1 MFSTLRYEETYKA
14 HILEKDVIDELLI
27 KLASI
32 EAEVNVLKRRI
43 SILEESV
50 AALRRE
56 NQYLMEKLQQARN
69 DLDHETLRRID
80 YQNQAQALIEEIDFI
95 RRAND
100 QEIQDLQVK
109 LWICRNPLTKNLFQ
123 SAAARDTTHENREYF
138 RNELSEAIREIRTE
152 YDQIS
157 NAQRTDI
164 ESWYKLKVQEIQ
176 TQSARQNME
185 QSYQKEEVKRLRV
198 QMGDLRGRLSELE
211 SRVCD
216 WLMNFAKI
224 CLHF

>member
-109 LWICRNPLTKNLFQ
+109 L
-123 SAAARDTTHENREYF
+123 
-138 RNELSEAIREIRTE
+138 
-152 YDQIS
+152 
-157 NAQRTDI
+157 
-164 ESWYKLKVQEIQ
+164 
-176 TQSARQNME
+176 
-185 QSYQKEEVKRLRV
+185 
-198 QMGDLRGRLSELE
+198 
-211 SRVCD
+211 
-216 WLMNFAKI
+216 
-224 CLHF
+224 